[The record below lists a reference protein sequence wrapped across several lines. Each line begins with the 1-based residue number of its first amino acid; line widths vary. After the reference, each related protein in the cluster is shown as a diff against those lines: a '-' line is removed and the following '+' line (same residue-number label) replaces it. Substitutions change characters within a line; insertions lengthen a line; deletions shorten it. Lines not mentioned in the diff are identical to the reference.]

1 MKKLAIV
8 STHPIQYNA
17 PFFKLLSDRKKIRIK
32 VFYTWSQSLQEVSD
46 KDFGIEVKWDV
57 PLLENYEYQNIRND
71 STSPGTNSRKGFS
84 NPELIP
90 EIEKFSPDA
99 VLVFGWFL
107 KSHFEVMRHFKGKI
121 PVIFRGDS
129 TLLDEKPGIKTILRW
144 IFLRWVYSYVD
155 YALFVGANNKSYFL
169 RHGVK
174 ESKLIFAAH
183 AIDNDR
189 FADSK
194 YEVEASHWR
203 EELGFSNEDT
213 VILFAGKFTSKK
225 NPLMLIDAVQR
236 VNCDIANPVK
246 LLLVGNG
253 ELESIIQK
261 RIKDDPNCKIIGFQN
276 QSQMP
281 VVYRLGDIFCM
292 PSQGPYETW
301 GLAVNEAMA
310 SGRPILSS
318 NKAGCSIDLVKER
331 CNGWIFDYSKSDDLE
346 EKLRLIITSGKDV
359 LRVMGENSRKIIKDW
374 SFENICKAIESIGP
388 LKTDKS
394 NF

>member
-17 PFFKLLSDRKKIRIK
+17 PLFKLLSDRKKILIK

-46 KDFGIEVKWDV
+46 KGFGIEVKWDV

-107 KSHFEVMRHFKGKI
+107 KSHFQVMRHFKGKI

-129 TLLDEKPGIKTILRW
+129 TLLDEKRGIKTILRW
-144 IFLRWVYSYVD
+144 IFLRWVYSYLD
-155 YALFVGANNKSYFL
+155 YALFVGANNKAYFL

-174 ESKLIFAAH
+174 ESKLIFAPH
-183 AIDNDR
+183 AIDNNR

-194 YEVEASHWR
+194 YEVEASLWR
-203 EELGFSNEDT
+203 EKLGFSNEDI
-213 VILFAGKFTSKK
+213 VVLFAGKFMAKK

-236 VNCDIANPVK
+236 VNSDTANSIK

-261 RIKDDPNCKIIGFQN
+261 RIKDDSNCKIIGFQN

-281 VVYRLGDIFCM
+281 VVYRLGDVFCM

-318 NKAGCSIDLVKER
+318 NKAGCSIDLVQEG
-331 CNGWIFDYSKSDDLE
+331 CNGWIFNHYKSDDLE